1 MRSIYKIE
9 ILRGFESIGFKVSL
23 VLGCGITLLQ
33 WITSVVPIALQQEL
47 YMNSDFAMCYPANV
61 YNNWIGANTYLFS
74 YLYFLLIPL
83 LAALP
88 HGSSFYSDIHHYF
101 IQNICIRVE
110 KKHYYIAKYLSVF
123 FTGGITVVLPLIFN
137 YMLTSALLPM
147 IRPQAADYTSLI
159 GIGSTFGDFF
169 FKHPMQYV
177 CVFAIIIF
185 IAGGI
190 YATYALIGTYYTE
203 NVFIVLSIPFVF
215 VAFLNSIASLFGA
228 PDWQSV
234 FFLNPGY
241 NGDRVLPIIVQTVGL
256 AAISLYVFVVK
267 GSKEDIC

>member
-1 MRSIYKIE
+1 MYKG
-9 ILRGFESIGFKVSL
+9 R
-23 VLGCGITLLQ
+23 
-33 WITSVVPIALQQEL
+33 
-47 YMNSDFAMCYPANV
+47 
-61 YNNWIGANTYLFS
+61 
-74 YLYFLLIPL
+74 
-83 LAALP
+83 
-88 HGSSFYSDIHHYF
+88 
-101 IQNICIRVE
+101 

-203 NVFIVLSIPFVF
+203 NVFIVLSIPFIF

-241 NGDRVLPIIVQTVGL
+241 NGDRVLPIIVQTVGI